1 MNDVASAVCDI
12 NIQVNKLNRIIRTG
26 YNTDIQEINN
36 TADAIET
43 FLKDIRELLSLP
55 KNWTTSFLCLR
66 VDQTQQRTSK
76 ACARLATQRKQQPTL
91 A

>member
-43 FLKDIRELLSLP
+43 FLKDIRD
-55 KNWTTSFLCLR
+55 WAHTR
-66 VDQTQQRTSK
+66 AQTPNHQGTVV
-76 ACARLATQRKQQPTL
+76 
-91 A
+91 